1 MGQNQKNTQEP
12 DMNQLKKVRREK
24 LAELQQNGRDPFQIT
39 KFNQTH
45 HSLEVKD
52 LYEAHEAEILKDHQQ
67 PNVEGMD
74 EEQAKEALKNDYEER
89 RIIMDAS
96 PIHVAIA
103 GRMMFKRV
111 MGKASFCN
119 IQDLQGNI
127 QVYVARDAIGTDAY
141 ADFKKSDIGDIFGL
155 EGFAFRT
162 RTGEI
167 SIHAEKM
174 TLLSKSLQILPEK
187 FHGLTDTDTRYRQR
201 YVDLIMN
208 ADSKDTFI
216 KRSKILAAVR
226 KYLSGEGFMEVETPM
241 LVANAGGA
249 AARPFETHF
258 NALNEDLKLR
268 ISLELYLKRLIV
280 GGLEKVY
287 EIGRVFRNEGLDTR
301 HNPEFTLMELYQAYT
316 DYHGMMDLTENM
328 YRFVAQEV
336 LGTTQIVY
344 KGIPMDLGKPF
355 ERITMVDA
363 VKKYAGVDWNE
374 VETLEQAREL
384 AKEHNVEFEERHKK
398 GDILNLFFE
407 EFVEEHLLQPTFV
420 MDHPVEISPLTK
432 KKPENPEY
440 VERFEFFMNGWEMA
454 NAYSELNDP
463 IDQRERFK
471 AQEELLAQGDDEAN
485 TTDEDFMNALEI
497 GMPPTG
503 GIGFGIDRMCML
515 LTGAEAIRDVLLF
528 PTMKSLDGVNKKN
541 DVNNTASEAPEK
553 NVKTESEKIDFSKVK
568 VEPLFEEFVD
578 FDTFSKSD
586 FRAVKVKEC
595 VAVPK
600 SKKLLQFTLDDGTG
614 IDRTILSGIHAYYEP
629 EELVGKTLIAIT
641 NLPPRKMMGIESCGM
656 LLSAVNNLK
665 DSEDEE
671 LHLIMVDNHI
681 PAGAK
686 LY

>member
-1 MGQNQKNTQEP
+1 MPEKEGENIVSEQQKKAQQEP
-12 DMNQLKKVRREK
+12 DLNQLRKVRREK
-24 LAELQQNGRDPFQIT
+24 LADLQANGKDPFVIT
-39 KFNQTH
+39 KYDQTH
-45 HSLEVKD
+45 HSLEIK
-52 LYEAHEAEILKDHQQ
+52 E
-67 PNVEGMD
+67 NF
-74 EEQAKEALKNDYEER
+74 EELAGKEV
-89 RIIMDAS
+89 S
-96 PIHVAIA
+96 IA
-103 GRMMFKRV
+103 GRMMSKRV

-119 IQDLQGNI
+119 VQDLQGNI
-127 QVYVARDAIGTDAY
+127 QSYVARDSIGEEAY
-141 ADFKKSDIGDIFGL
+141 KEFKKMDVGDVIGI
-155 EGFAFRT
+155 
-162 RTGEI
+162 TGEVFETKTGEK
-167 SIHAEKM
+167 SIHASSV

-187 FHGLTDTDTRYRQR
+187 FHGLTNTDIRYRQR

-208 ADSKDTFI
+208 PDVKQTFI
-216 KRSKILAAVR
+216 NRSKILSAIR
-226 KYLSGEGFMEVETPM
+226 RYLDGQGFLEVETPM
-241 LVANAGGA
+241 LVSNAGGA

-258 NALNEDLKLR
+258 NALDEDFKLR

-280 GGLEKVY
+280 GGMERVY

-316 DYHGMMDLTENM
+316 DYNGMMDLTENL
-328 YRFVAQEV
+328 YRHVAQEV
-336 LGTTQIVY
+336 LGTTVIEYNGVQ
-344 KGIPMDLGKPF
+344 MDLGKPF

-374 VETLEQAREL
+374 VETLEQARAL
-384 AKEHNVEFEERHKK
+384 AKEHHVEFEERHKK
-398 GDILNLFFE
+398 GDILALFFE
-407 EFVEEHLLQPTFV
+407 EFAEEHLIQPTFV
-420 MDHPVEISPLTK
+420 MDHPIEISPLTK

-440 VERFEFFMNGWEMA
+440 TERFEFFMNGWEMA

-485 TTDEDFMNALEI
+485 TTDEDFLNALEI

-515 LTGAEAIRDVLLF
+515 LTNSAAIRDVLLF
-528 PTMKSLDGVNKKN
+528 PTMKSLSSDKQENK
-541 DVNNTASEAPEK
+541 ASK
-553 NVKTESEKIDFSKVK
+553 SNSTENCDQIATVEEKIDFSNVK
-568 VEPLFEEFVD
+568 IEPLFEETVD

-614 IDRTILSGIHAYYEP
+614 VDRTILSGIHAYYEP

-641 NLPPRKMMGIESCGM
+641 NLPPRAMMGIESCGM

-671 LHLIMVDNHI
+671 LHLLMVDDHI

>member
-1 MGQNQKNTQEP
+1 MAKQQNNGQEQ
-12 DMNQLKKVRREK
+12 DVNQLRKVRREK
-24 LAELQQNGRDPFQIT
+24 LADLQQNGKDPFQIT

-45 HSLEVKD
+45 HSLEVKS
-52 LYEAHEAEILKDHQQ
+52 LYEAHEAELLKDHQT
-67 PNVEGMD
+67 PDVEGMN
-74 EEQAKEALKNDYEER
+74 EEQAKEVLKKDYEER
-89 RIIMDAS
+89 RSIMDAN
-96 PIHVAIA
+96 PIHVSIA

-119 IQDLQGNI
+119 IQDLQGSI
-127 QVYVARDAIGTDAY
+127 QVYVARDAIGTDSY
-141 ADFKKSDIGDIFGL
+141 TDFKRSDIGDIFGL

-208 ADSKDTFI
+208 PESKETFI
-216 KRSKILAAVR
+216 KRSKIIKEIRNFLDGR
-226 KYLSGEGFMEVETPM
+226 GFMEVETPM
-241 LVANAGGA
+241 LVSNAGGA
-249 AARPFETHF
+249 AARPFETHY
-258 NALNEDLKLR
+258 NALNEDVKLR

-280 GGLEKVY
+280 GGLERVY
-287 EIGRVFRNEGLDTR
+287 EIGRVFRNEGVDTR

-316 DYHGMMDLTENM
+316 DYEGMMELTESMFRYLAEKVCGSAVISYN
-328 YRFVAQEV
+328 
-336 LGTTQIVY
+336 GTVID
-344 KGIPMDLGKPF
+344 MAKPF
-355 ERITMVDA
+355 ERISMIDA
-363 VKKYAGVDWNE
+363 VKKYAGVDFAE
-374 VETLEQAREL
+374 VKTDEEAKAL
-384 AKEHNVEFEERHKK
+384 ADEHHVEYEERHKK
-398 GDILNLFFE
+398 GDILNLFFDEFCE
-407 EFVEEHLLQPTFV
+407 EKMIQPTFV
-420 MDHPVEISPLTK
+420 TDHPIEISPLTK
-432 KKPENPEY
+432 KNPEDPNY
-440 VERFEFFMNGWEMA
+440 VERFELYVYGREMC

-463 IDQRERFK
+463 IDQRERFA
-471 AQEELLAQGDDEAN
+471 AQEEAFAAGDEEAN
-485 TTDEDFMNALEI
+485 HTDEDFLNALEI

-503 GIGFGIDRMCML
+503 GIGYGIDRLVML
-515 LTGAEAIRDVLLF
+515 LTDAQAIRDVLLF

-568 VEPLFEEFVD
+568 VEPLFEEMVD

-614 IDRTILSGIHAYYEP
+614 TDRTILSGIHSFYEP

-641 NLPPRKMMGIESCGM
+641 NLPPRAMMGIDSCGM
-656 LLSAVNNLK
+656 LLSAIH
-665 DSEDEE
+665 EE
-671 LHLIMVDNHI
+671 EGEEKLHLLMVDDHI